1 MLLSMTYQTDQISH
15 AESRAEI
22 SLNDPGRAVP
32 EYSDLLDLVRV
43 LQQHPTGL
51 RRWSVMRAIRGR
63 REITGREVSLK
74 FEGEIERA
82 FRRHSVDGG
91 LPGGDTEATALFY
104 RPKDRAG
111 EVWAV
116 HAGRATEW
124 LRADVDGAI

>member
-1 MLLSMTYQTDQISH
+1 MTYQTDQISH

-22 SLNDPGRAVP
+22 SLYDPGRAVP
-32 EYSDLLDLVRV
+32 EYSDLRDLVRV

-82 FRRHSVDGG
+82 FRRHCADGG
-91 LPGGDTEATALFY
+91 LPGGSATAATALFY